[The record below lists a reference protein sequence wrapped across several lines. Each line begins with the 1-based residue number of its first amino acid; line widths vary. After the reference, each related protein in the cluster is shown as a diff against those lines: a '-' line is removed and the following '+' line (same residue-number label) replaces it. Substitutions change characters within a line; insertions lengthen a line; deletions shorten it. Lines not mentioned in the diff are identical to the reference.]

1 MLENTT
7 EHTASRWLWR
17 RSAAGSTQET
27 SRWDLWKHRRSQG
40 EEGTQNVLLH
50 TWSHCV
56 RDLHLVCLVM
66 ISETIW
72 SPIIGHGLE
81 IIFYRARPHILWRS
95 PSQNLAM
102 AYAHGK
108 HDPKAV
114 FLWKNGG
121 CSVGDFWTFKSSGV
135 AEMFGRQAP
144 VHDHNLGRLHEAL
157 LGKGIKKKGPRVE
170 RGRIGKGSV
179 VLYDPMCFIHISM
192 VVKYQI
198 CSAFRH
204 ENCILLGS
212 QLVSVD
218 GSMRWPLNS
227 RGVKNKL
234 GRNLPPTHSDPY
246 SLWLIFL
253 ICLKWRWRW

>member
-1 MLENTT
+1 MPKFKDVTFFSPTFALDDAWKHRRTYGLSMTLTPIHSWFN
-7 EHTASRWLWR
+7 SR
-17 RSAAGSTQET
+17 S
-27 SRWDLWKHRRSQG
+27 SRWDLWKHRRSHG

-108 HDPKAV
+108 HDPKVV

-121 CSVGDFWTFKSSGV
+121 CSVGDFWT
-135 AEMFGRQAP
+135 
-144 VHDHNLGRLHEAL
+144 L
-157 LGKGIKKKGPRVE
+157 
-170 RGRIGKGSV
+170 
-179 VLYDPMCFIHISM
+179 
-192 VVKYQI
+192 
-198 CSAFRH
+198 
-204 ENCILLGS
+204 
-212 QLVSVD
+212 
-218 GSMRWPLNS
+218 
-227 RGVKNKL
+227 
-234 GRNLPPTHSDPY
+234 
-246 SLWLIFL
+246 
-253 ICLKWRWRW
+253 